1 MKLLLKVLSQNP
13 FVLVNIHLNL
23 FSSYCLSPGLVQA
36 LDLGSGLFV
45 VPVQIRAMDRNYD
58 QKAHIPLHAL
68 KTF

>member
-13 FVLVNIHLNL
+13 FVLNVLVNIHLNL
-23 FSSYCLSPGLVQA
+23 FSSPGLFQA